1 MRKIEVSGAFITP
14 DITPAMPTSVNET
27 TETSQSKNA
36 LHSRAIEAPV
46 NAPTNSDGAKVP
58 PTPPADT
65 EPVFLPATPSLSP
78 DLPSASFPAFH
89 RPPVKTPG
97 EFYYGSDEAELGNGI
112 AALAV
117 IILSIITFFLILHK
131 RK

>member
-58 PTPPADT
+58 PTPPAAL
-65 EPVFLPATPSLSP
+65 V
-78 DLPSASFPAFH
+78 
-89 RPPVKTPG
+89 
-97 EFYYGSDEAELGNGI
+97 EAMAMTLKNI
-112 AALAV
+112 VAMTKRMTTQ
-117 IILSIITFFLILHK
+117 SIS
-131 RK
+131 RNR